1 MLQTRKAIQA
11 FRPFWITL
19 LISAAL
25 LAWDCRRRMAPLTRI
40 TADVRIE
47 GLDPDEPVVT
57 EVDGRTVTFGQAAP
71 LRRSSIRFSSPNC
84 FDTNINRFIW
94 YGVNDLGTVDL
105 IRCRGQL
112 TVNATPPA
120 DTYVLS
126 GKRGAWTNST
136 GAFVGIPYGEYRL
149 TCRYGTQVRE
159 IPSLKIAQAMETVRL
174 EANLGFLNLV
184 SETPGHFELSSLA
197 SPEVQKGWYPIN
209 IRHLPAA
216 EYQLVEE
223 TSEYKRTRRIHIK
236 ANETNRLE
244 LKATYGSLSVT
255 TEPAGATVALD
266 GRDEGITPFSRGKV
280 LIGTCQLQVTLFGHD
295 AFQGTIEIEE
305 DGVISTNL
313 VLTNTRY
320 RIAMEEVERYRVS
333 GSFESA
339 LEALEIA
346 LQERPGDVAATA
358 LLKDIRPK
366 VLLRKASVLHRAG
379 DFDGALAA
387 LDQAVKDAPESAEV
401 ARAREQ
407 VVKARDQAIQDRNNE
422 TFGRLM
428 NDARQMAARKEFSR
442 ALGTLS
448 EAEKIKPNQPEV
460 AQLRTAYQAA
470 LSKQEAEKAEQQRKE
485 EIVGRRAQLDQT
497 WRQLEQQDPTAK
509 TSRPVIWRTKKTAVE
524 TKAALERA
532 GSGDDGMPMSAYQ
545 ERSPRL
551 FTAHIRTTTGI
562 NSHGKI
568 AVAELASGLTEIRWG
583 IFRYDAQNLEPSQN
597 TLEHF
602 FSDTTTRFQTQLR
615 NQLEGSLVEIR

>member
-1 MLQTRKAIQA
+1 MLQTRKVINA
-11 FRPFWITL
+11 FRPFWITF
-19 LISAAL
+19 LISTGL
-25 LAWDCRRRMAPLTRI
+25 LAWDYHRRLAPLTRI

-47 GLDPDEPVVT
+47 GLDPDEAVIT
-57 EVDGRTVTFGQAAP
+57 EVDGRAVTFGQAVP
-71 LRRSSIRFSSPNC
+71 LRRSTIRFGSANC

-94 YGVNDLGTVDL
+94 YGVNDLGTLDL
-105 IRCRGQL
+105 IRRRGQL
-112 TVNATPPA
+112 TVHAMPSA
-120 DTYVLS
+120 DAYVIS

-136 GAFVGIPYGEYRL
+136 GAFEGIPYGEYRL
-149 TCRYGTQVRE
+149 ICRYGPLVRE
-159 IPSLKIAQAMETVRL
+159 IPNLKIAQATETVRL

-197 SPEVQKGWYPIN
+197 SSEVQIGWYPIN

-244 LKATYGSLSVT
+244 LKATYGSLSIT

-266 GRDEGITPFSRGKV
+266 GRDEGITPLSRGKV
-280 LIGTCQLQVTLFGHD
+280 LIGTYQLQVTLFGYD
-295 AFQGTIEIEE
+295 AFQGTIEIAE
-305 DGVISTNL
+305 DGGISTNL

-320 RIAMEEVERYRVS
+320 RIAIGEAERFRVS
-333 GSFESA
+333 EGFESA

-346 LQERPGDVAATA
+346 VQERPGDVAAMR
-358 LLKDIRPK
+358 LLKEIRPK
-366 VLLRKASVLHRAG
+366 AFLRKANAMHRTG

-387 LDQAVKDAPESAEV
+387 LDQAVKDAPENAEV
-401 ARAREQ
+401 ARVREQ

-422 TFGRLM
+422 TFSRLM
-428 NDARQMAARKEFSR
+428 NDAKQMASRKDFGR

-460 AQLRTAYQAA
+460 GELRNAYQAA
-470 LSKQEAEKAEQQRKE
+470 LSKQEAERAEQQRKE
-485 EIVGRRAQLDQT
+485 EILGRRAQLDQT

-509 TSRPVIWRTKKTAVE
+509 TSRPVIWRTKKTAAE

-532 GSGDDGMPMSAYQ
+532 GRGDEGMPMSAYQ

-602 FSDTTTRFQTQLR
+602 FSDTTTRFQMQLR